1 MKPDGNQ
8 IDLKKKVSYESE
20 KSSGK
25 ISKLNIKFLH
35 HVLNTINISLIV
47 LISILF
53 FLSFDSQRKWSDTY
67 KTISKTRAIN
77 NNLVDYISKTEEFY
91 INKLES
97 LSTYRK
103 TKPND
108 LIYFNRIERE
118 KESLFKKYIKNFIK
132 GLKDSRYQKGY

>member
-8 IDLKKKVSYESE
+8 IDLKKVSYESE

-25 ISKLNIKFLH
+25 ISKLNIKFLQ

-67 KTISKTRAIN
+67 KTLSKTRAIN

-91 INKLES
+91 INKFES

-103 TKPND
+103 TKPKD

-118 KESLFKKYIKNFIK
+118 KESLFKKYIKNFIE
-132 GLKDSRYQKGY
+132 GIRDSRYQKGY